1 MKTLIEQIDTST
13 LIKVYGLIVWGS
25 IVIIFAV
32 VDKLILNW

>member
-1 MKTLIEQIDTST
+1 MKNVFTELDLST
-13 LIKVYGLIVWGS
+13 QIKVYGLIVCAS